1 VTIYNDFSARD
12 IQSREMKLML
22 GPAKGKDFN
31 TALGPW
37 ITTVDE
43 LDIADLTMLA
53 RINGDEWSRGNSGT
67 MMWEPGEIVAY
78 CSYGENLLPGDVV
91 GSGTVGGGCGLELD
105 KRLQPGDVVE
115 LEISGVGVLRN
126 RMGQPEQPGW
136 TPTARRR
143 TAVA

>member
-12 IQSREMKLML
+12 IQTREMKLML

-67 MMWEPGEIVAY
+67 IMWQPGEIVAY

-126 RMGQPEQPGW
+126 RMGQPE
-136 TPTARRR
+136 
-143 TAVA
+143 